1 MSSNRTDRL
10 TLTLQNTTT
19 NKIEEDETSAVIYSG
34 FILIP
39 IIMLAVVGNS
49 LTICC
54 FLRDKGLHK
63 TCNIYILNLAICD
76 LLIGAITMPIYL
88 TYTFSN
94 NVWLLGYHFCK
105 AFLAF
110 DFVTSGVTVILMIL
124 ISYDRLTLLK
134 HWSTYHNSQ
143 SRRKAYIKCMMAW
156 IYLIIL
162 NVPPIVGWDLWTGHT
177 REKSDDCEAE
187 FVDNEIFISTMAFIQ
202 FVIPLVILIIIHIL
216 IVKEIRKLI
225 LAREELTYIPSHNG
239 SQHSY
244 STIQLDIKKDK
255 CFTRTK
261 KNYEQS
267 KGNRQTTKG
276 TKAAK
281 SLAIL
286 TIVFFLTWAPYAI
299 VVVVRSFCPNC
310 THIVLIEAFTWILWF
325 KSAVN
330 PFLYAFNS
338 NRFRENFKYFLC
350 CRRREYKPT
359 SC

>member
-1 MSSNRTDRL
+1 MSNNSTEQL

-19 NKIEEDETSAVIYSG
+19 NNIEKNETSAVMYSG

-39 IIMLAVVGNS
+39 IILLAIVGNS

-94 NVWLLGYHFCK
+94 NVWLFGYHLCK
-105 AFLAF
+105 VFLVF

-143 SRRKAYIKCMMAW
+143 SQRKAYIKCMMAW
-156 IYLIIL
+156 MYLIIL
-162 NVPPIVGWDLWTGHT
+162 NAPTIVGWDLWTGHT
-177 REKSDDCEAE
+177 RGKSDDCEAE
-187 FVDNEIFISTMAFIQ
+187 FTDNEIFISTMTFIQ
-202 FVIPLVILIIIHIL
+202 FIIPLVILIIIHIL

-225 LAREELTYIPSHNG
+225 LAREELTYIPSHSG
-239 SQHSY
+239 SQDSY
-244 STIQLDIKKDK
+244 STIQLDIKQDK
-255 CFTRTK
+255 CFTRMR
-261 KNYEQS
+261 KNYNKS

-286 TIVFFLTWAPYAI
+286 TIVFFLTWAPDVI
-299 VVVVRSFCPNC
+299 VRVVLSFCPNC
-310 THIVLIEAFTWILWF
+310 THVILIEAFTWILWC

-338 NRFRENFKYFLC
+338 NRFRQNFKYFLC
-350 CRRREYKPT
+350 CGRREYKPA